1 LTLQSLEAVSCWWEA
16 FCVFTIGEFSTASGI
31 PVRTLRFYHDEGLL
45 VPAAV
50 DPETKYRSYDERNLE
65 RANVIVALRDLEFS
79 LDDIRA
85 ILADCSDDMDIIQH
99 LEQQKNSL
107 TQKLQHYRNVLQKIE
122 RLIDHER
129 HAREEEKM
137 TAAKYEIGQ
146 RELEPIL
153 VAGIRMKGNY
163 SDCGQGF
170 AKLCK
175 SLGRHMAGKPLCLF
189 YDGEYREGDANFE
202 PCVPIRKAVSIDGI
216 DVRELPAAR
225 CVTLIHRGPY
235 TELRSSYARL
245 MKHVKQRGYEL
256 QLPTREVYVKGP
268 GMIFRGN
275 PKKYITEI
283 QLPIVG

>member
-1 LTLQSLEAVSCWWEA
+1 
-16 FCVFTIGEFSTASGI
+16 VFTIGEFSTASGI

-50 DPETKYRSYDERNLE
+50 DPETKYRAYDERNLE
-65 RANVIVALRDLEFS
+65 RANVIVALRELEFS
-79 LDDIRA
+79 LDDIRE
-85 ILADCSDDMDIIQH
+85 ILADCSADEDILRH
-99 LEQQKNSL
+99 LERQKDSL
-107 TQKLQHYRNVLQKIE
+107 TQKLRHYQGVVQKIE

-137 TAAKYEIGQ
+137 SAATYEIAERQ
-146 RELEPIL
+146 LEPML
-153 VAGIRMKGNY
+153 VAGIRMQGHY
-163 SDCGQGF
+163 SDCGQAF
-170 AKLCK
+170 AKLCR

-202 PCVPIRKAVSIDGI
+202 PCVPIRKTVSMDGI
-216 DVRELPAAR
+216 EVRELPAAR

-245 MKHVKQRGYEL
+245 MKFVKDRGYDL

-275 PKKYITEI
+275 PKKYLTEI
-283 QLPIVG
+283 QLPIAG

>member
-1 LTLQSLEAVSCWWEA
+1 
-16 FCVFTIGEFSTASGI
+16 VFTIGEFSTITGI

-50 DPETKYRSYDERNLE
+50 DLETKYRSYDERNIE

-79 LDDIRA
+79 LDDIRE
-85 ILADCSDDMDIIQH
+85 ILADCRDDGDILGH
-99 LEQQKNSL
+99 LERQKGSI
-107 TQKLQHYRNVLQKIE
+107 TQKLRHYQGVVKKIE
-122 RLIDHER
+122 RLIEDQR

-137 TAAKYEIGQ
+137 TAATYEIGERQ
-146 RELEPIL
+146 LDLML
-153 VAGIRMKGNY
+153 VAGIRMQGSY

-170 AKLCK
+170 AKLCR

-202 PCVPIRKAVSIDGI
+202 PCVPVRKAVSIDGI

-235 TELRSSYARL
+235 AELRTSYARL
-245 MKHVKQRGYEL
+245 MKYVKDRGYDL

-275 PKKYITEI
+275 PKKYLTEI
-283 QLPIVG
+283 QLPIAG